1 MQAPDVAGAVM
12 GRRGRGAEFAG
23 NRACRRFRLTVRTG
37 AGQCRGMAAINL
49 DNLRALQEADVKRLD
64 LEQQL
69 AAVPHEVAAVE
80 AKIAA
85 EKQAIETAKA
95 EWHGLEAKKKTLEND
110 IKSAQ
115 DKVAKYRT
123 QQLEVRKNDEY
134 RALTHEIE
142 TTEGVIGGY
151 EEEELKVM
159 YSIDEAKKRFAEA
172 ERVLKQN
179 ISGHEA
185 KIAALRAH
193 EKELRVEHEGA
204 VQATAAARARVP
216 EPQTRLYD
224 RLAKKPGHPVCVP
237 VQGGRC
243 GGCHMKVSSN
253 IEFEARKSENIVTCD
268 QCGRIVYWRL

>member
-1 MQAPDVAGAVM
+1 
-12 GRRGRGAEFAG
+12 
-23 NRACRRFRLTVRTG
+23 
-37 AGQCRGMAAINL
+37 MAAIKL
-49 DNLRALQEADVKRLD
+49 DNLLALQAVDMKRLD

-69 AAVPHEVAAVE
+69 AAAPRDVAAVE

-95 EWHGLEAKKKTLEND
+95 EWHGLEAKKKTLENE

-115 DKVAKYRT
+115 EKAAKYRT

-142 TTEGVIGGY
+142 TMETTIGGY
-151 EEEELKVM
+151 EEEELKIM
-159 YSIDEAKKRFAEA
+159 YAIDEAKKRFAEA

-185 KIAALRAH
+185 KIASLRAH
-193 EKELRVEHEGA
+193 EKELRAEHEKA
-204 VQATAAARARVP
+204 VAETSAARTHVP
-216 EPQTRLYD
+216 EPQARLYD
-224 RLAKKPGHPVCVP
+224 RLAKKPGLPVCVP

-253 IEFEARKSENIVTCD
+253 IEFEARKAENIVTCD
-268 QCGRIVYWRL
+268 QCGRIVHWRL